1 MSVYI
6 LRRVLLAIP
15 TFLIAS
21 VLVFGMLRM
30 IPGDVL
36 FTLLEETL
44 VGMPQDQI
52 DAVKKEFGFDKP
64 IHEQYLV
71 FMGGALRGDMGKSL
85 RDRRPVFDKIME
97 RLPVTLELGLIA
109 LATSISIAIPI
120 GVISAIRQDTVLDYF
135 LRGFAVAGLS
145 IPSFWLG
152 TLAVVLP
159 AMWFGMIPP
168 LVYTNFTEDPIQNLK
183 QVWLPA
189 VILGLVLSATVMRMT
204 RTMML
209 EVLRQD
215 YIRTAWSKGL
225 RERTVIMR
233 HALKNAM
240 IPVVTVVGL
249 QIGFVLG
256 GTVILEQIF
265 SLPGMGRLLI
275 EALTFRDYPV
285 IQGINLFVASWII
298 LINLAV
304 DISYGFLD
312 PRIRF
317 R

>member
-1 MSVYI
+1 MTMYI
-6 LRRVLLAIP
+6 IRRFLLAIP
-15 TFLIAS
+15 TFFLATI
-21 VLVFGMLRM
+21 LVFGMLRM

-44 VGMPQDQI
+44 VGMPQEQI
-52 DAVKKEFGFDKP
+52 DAVKAEFGFDKP
-64 IHEQYLV
+64 IHEQYVV
-71 FMGGALRGDMGKSL
+71 FITGALTGDMGKSL
-85 RDRRPVFDKIME
+85 RDRRPVFEKIME
-97 RLPVTLELGLIA
+97 RLPVTVELGIIA
-109 LATSISIAIPI
+109 LLTSITISIPI
-120 GVISAIRQDTVLDYF
+120 GVISAIRQDTLLDYF
-135 LRGFAVAGLS
+135 LRGFAIAGLS

-159 AMWFGMIPP
+159 AMWFGVIPP
-168 LVYTNFTEDPIQNLK
+168 LVYTNFTDNPIQNLK

-189 VILGLVLSATVMRMT
+189 VILGLILSATVMRMT

-225 RERTVIMR
+225 RERAVIMK

-240 IPVVTVVGL
+240 IPVVTVIGL

-285 IQGINLFVASWII
+285 IQGINFFVASWII
-298 LINLAV
+298 MINLVV

-317 R
+317 K